1 MSVVTDFGRVI
12 ADGDV
17 RAIGI
22 FKTRGH
28 PLYRAEILP
37 WRPIFSTRETAMETT
52 RAYFNSKEGGG
63 EGDSTVRESGCSD
76 LGGQ

>member
-1 MSVVTDFGRVI
+1 VI

-37 WRPIFSTRETAMETT
+37 WRPIFSTREAAMETT
-52 RAYFNSKEGGG
+52 LAYFNSNREIQRVTRLRQTASSTRLETG
-63 EGDSTVRESGCSD
+63 EEES
-76 LGGQ
+76 